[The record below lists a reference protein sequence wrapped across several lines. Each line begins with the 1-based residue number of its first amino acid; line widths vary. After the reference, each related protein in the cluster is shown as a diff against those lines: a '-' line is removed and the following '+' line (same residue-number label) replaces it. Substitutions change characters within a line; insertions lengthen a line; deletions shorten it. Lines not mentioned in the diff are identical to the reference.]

1 MLSTL
6 NITRQAFR
14 LSPLALI
21 TTVMMWQTGA
31 TAGSLSGSFTTG
43 SSSNVNLSA
52 PGITQW
58 AVWGQGTSNS
68 LAPTD
73 KSFGMTGISNL
84 TNISNGNG
92 LRGLGQFGQYGE
104 STFTW
109 TNGTVTP
116 SASNVTSG
124 LQHDYNS
131 GGYSVV
137 GEGFSLTVPANT
149 APSVLTFYTTVHDG
163 LGRLVATLGD
173 GSAPAITL
181 NTTSYAS
188 NLAHTFSINYQ
199 ANSETTLNLNYI
211 LTNASSSNG
220 NVAIQGVATTYAPVP
235 GPLPVLG
242 VASAFGMSRRLR
254 RRIASTQS
262 SL

>member
-6 NITRQAFR
+6 NIRRQAFR
-14 LSPLALI
+14 VSPLALI
-21 TTVMMWQTGA
+21 ATVMMWQSGA

-43 SSSNVNLSA
+43 SSSNVNLTA
-52 PGITQW
+52 AGITQW

-73 KSFGMTGISNL
+73 KSLGTNGISNL

-92 LRGLGQFGQYGE
+92 LRGLGQFGTYGE

-124 LQHDYNS
+124 LQHDYGN
-131 GGYSVV
+131 GGYTPV
-137 GEGFSLTVPANT
+137 GEGFSFTVPASTNP
-149 APSVLTFYTTVHDG
+149 ALLSFYTTVHDG

-173 GSAPAITL
+173 GSALAITL
-181 NTTSYAS
+181 NTTSYAF

-199 ANSETTLNLNYI
+199 ANSETTLNLSYI
-211 LTNASSSNG
+211 LTNASSTYG
-220 NVAIQGVATTYAPVP
+220 NVAIQGVATTYVP

>member
-14 LSPLALI
+14 ISPLALI
-21 TTVMMWQTGA
+21 AAVMMWQSGA

-43 SSSNVNLSA
+43 PSSNVNLSA
-52 PGITQW
+52 TGITQW

-73 KSFGMTGISNL
+73 KSLDMTGISNL

-92 LRGLGQFGQYGE
+92 LRGLGQFGSYGE

-124 LQHDYNS
+124 LQHDFGN
-131 GGYSVV
+131 GNFSVV
-137 GEGFSLTVPANT
+137 GEGFSFTVPANT
-149 APSVLTFYTTVHDG
+149 TPAVLSFYTTVHDG
-163 LGRLVATLGD
+163 IGRLVATLAD
-173 GSAPAITL
+173 GSAPALTL
-181 NTTSYAS
+181 NTTTFAN

-211 LTNASSSNG
+211 LTSASSNYG
-220 NVAIQGVATTYAPVP
+220 NVAIQAVATTYVP